1 MSLADIFL
9 KQAEI
14 LERGWIKGA
23 SARKADGQTCPTT
36 CDAATSFCFF
46 GALTRA
52 AYEEPGLSEYTGRT
66 AKARDFLSKNA
77 ETLLKKY
84 GLRNDVEGYPSN
96 EHLFLR
102 VKDHIAD
109 DVSEMTAIARAAAE
123 LAKQKEGGA

>member
-1 MSLADIFL
+1 MSLADLFL

-14 LERGWIKGA
+14 LERGWTKNA
-23 SARKADGQTCPTT
+23 SARDENGKTCSTT
-36 CDAATSFCFF
+36 SDAAASFCFF

-52 AYEEPGLSEYTGRT
+52 AYEVPGLSQYTGRT
-66 AKARDFLSKNA
+66 LKSRDFLSKNA

-84 GLRNDVEGYPSN
+84 GLKSVEGYYDN

-102 VKDHIAD
+102 VNDEIAD